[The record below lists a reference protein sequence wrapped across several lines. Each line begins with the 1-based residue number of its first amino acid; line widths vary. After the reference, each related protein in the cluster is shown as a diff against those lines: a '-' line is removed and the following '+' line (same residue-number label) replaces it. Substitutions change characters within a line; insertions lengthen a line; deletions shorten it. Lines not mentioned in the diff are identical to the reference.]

1 MFENS
6 PKNVIGTFK
15 PKCFSF
21 KNQIFYLIFY
31 RQFFQIFE
39 FSRQKKRGIQTIL
52 TFEESCNHVHWTNR
66 WQVTPCHILHTV
78 KSFNSVVC
86 LFLFDRISAN
96 LGHVSSFSTQL
107 EDVGHKSPSV
117 FFLSKLLGKAN
128 SSHHSTIQRGVQ
140 KIKNYF

>member
-1 MFENS
+1 MS
-6 PKNVIGTFK
+6 
-15 PKCFSF
+15 
-21 KNQIFYLIFY
+21 
-31 RQFFQIFE
+31 FE
-39 FSRQKKRGIQTIL
+39 FLNQNVFYSKIIFLSNFLIASFFRYLNFRAKKKGGIQTIL